1 MVSFSG
7 FQCIEIWIKLPYV
20 KTVNACGKLLLV
32 KIWKLLKYWTFIQQR
47 KWNILF
53 GSLLDVIGPNKPVEN
68 DLGQEEERKT
78 ENQHILDKWALPLF
92 ADEFKNLKS
101 KEKLEEE
108 KHNRIV
114 IDKESPN
121 ETANGKHVNK

>member
-1 MVSFSG
+1 M
-7 FQCIEIWIKLPYV
+7 
-20 KTVNACGKLLLV
+20 
-32 KIWKLLKYWTFIQQR
+32 
-47 KWNILF
+47 
-53 GSLLDVIGPNKPVEN
+53 LDVIGPNKPVEN